1 MSSTSTDAKVKLK
14 TKKEKKKNPGKSPTS
29 LSVSYIQIKTL
40 PTKENHQQWLGFF
53 FSYILFKTIIYTIY
67 SGIKYKFMYFD
78 FLNGLVSYI
87 VTTLLAIRLSAVNFM
102 KLLSK
107 M

>member
-1 MSSTSTDAKVKLK
+1 
-14 TKKEKKKNPGKSPTS
+14 
-29 LSVSYIQIKTL
+29 
-40 PTKENHQQWLGFF
+40 
-53 FSYILFKTIIYTIY
+53 
-67 SGIKYKFMYFD
+67 MYFD

>member
-1 MSSTSTDAKVKLK
+1 MSSTSTDAKGK
-14 TKKEKKKNPGKSPTS
+14 TQNKERKEKESRKVTNFSECFLHSNKEPSNKGKSPAM
-29 LSVSYIQIKTL
+29 IRIC
-40 PTKENHQQWLGFF
+40 

-87 VTTLLAIRLSAVNFM
+87 VTTLLAIRLSTVNFM

>member
-1 MSSTSTDAKVKLK
+1 M
-14 TKKEKKKNPGKSPTS
+14 
-29 LSVSYIQIKTL
+29 IRIC
-40 PTKENHQQWLGFF
+40 
-53 FSYILFKTIIYTIY
+53 FSYILFKTIIYTRHKH